1 MNINLQE
8 TVGQLA
14 AGVPGATRIFERHGI
29 DYCCGGQRTLAE
41 ACRVAQVPTDGLLAA
56 LGETEQ
62 WQELAGPTRDWN
74 SETLTALLTFIQETH
89 HVFTRQELARL
100 EKLLTK
106 VCRVHGRRRPELL
119 KVQTLFL
126 ALQQELL
133 PHLLK
138 EEHVLFPYLVR
149 MEEAVYFGQ
158 PVPQPF
164 FGTVNHPV
172 RMMMTEH
179 DGAGELLQALRNA
192 ANDYALPADACFS
205 YRTLYQ
211 ALIEFE
217 ADLHQ
222 HIHLENNILFPRAIA
237 LEAQA
242 APERQR
248 TDREFHCAGH

>member
-1 MNINLQE
+1 MNVNLQE

-14 AGVPGATRIFERHGI
+14 TSVPGATRIFERLGI
-29 DYCCGGQRTLAE
+29 DYCCGGKRTLTE
-41 ACRVAQVPTDGLLAA
+41 ACRVAQVPVDSLVAA
-56 LGETEQ
+56 LTDAGQ
-62 WQELAGPTRDWN
+62 WQELAGQTRDWN
-74 SETLTALLTFIQETH
+74 SETLTALLTFITETH

-100 EKLLTK
+100 EKLVEK
-106 VCRVHGRRRPELL
+106 VCRVHGQRHPELL
-119 KVQTLFL
+119 KVQALFEEL
-126 ALQQELL
+126 KQDLL

-138 EEHVLFPYLVR
+138 EEQVLFPYITRL
-149 MEEAVYFGQ
+149 EEAVYFSQ

-179 DGAGELLQALRNA
+179 DGAGELLRALREATNNYLA
-192 ANDYALPADACFS
+192 PADACFS
-205 YRTLYQ
+205 YRTLYL
-211 ALIEFE
+211 ALSEFE

-242 APERQR
+242 APEMQQSG
-248 TDREFHCAGH
+248 RELRCAGH